1 MNARLDR
8 RSGTPGRAARP
19 GPPGARPDRPRQVVA
34 ASKGTVP
41 PGLPER
47 LYLLAFD
54 PSTGKVA
61 NRSRL
66 GLLLNAAALTDLH
79 LAGRLT
85 DEDGRVIAATGP
97 TSSPIAEHLLA
108 EIQAGGRKRWK
119 HWIERRARHAVPRVR
134 DELERGQLIKVEAYR
149 RFGIFPAERITLR
162 QPLVRRQLLQAA
174 TDTLRPARLVTRV
187 DLRDAALVV
196 LAATGELKPVL
207 SKEQRKQDK
216 ERLAQLAVRIGPVI
230 PALRKAIQA
239 QNAAHSSGG

>member
-1 MNARLDR
+1 M
-8 RSGTPGRAARP
+8 
-19 GPPGARPDRPRQVVA
+19 
-34 ASKGTVP
+34 
-41 PGLPER
+41 
-47 LYLLAFD
+47 LAFD

-79 LAGRLT
+79 LAGLLT
-85 DEDGRVIAATGP
+85 DEDGRVVAVAVAGP
-97 TSSPIAEHLLA
+97 AGSPIAEHLLA

-119 HWIERRARHAVPRVR
+119 RWIERRARHAVPRVR
-134 DELERGQLIKVEAYR
+134 DELERNHLIKVESYR
-149 RFGIFPAERITLR
+149 RFGILPAERITLR

-207 SKEQRKQDK
+207 SKEQRKQHK
-216 ERLAQLAVRIGPVI
+216 ERLAQLAVRIGPVV

-239 QNAAHSSGG
+239 QNAAHSGGA